1 YYIETYMDSTFSWFD
16 KEYYEV
22 EVNDELALRLHG
34 EGMMSSSTEGAHLLI
49 DEKVY
54 EVDGEPVLTDKDGN
68 VKVRFDQAGTYHISA
83 ERFNDDNERNLVR
96 PYARVEVKETKPEPE
111 VDNIAPVITV
121 SGIKDGQT
129 VKEEKVSF
137 TAHAEDDVDG
147 TVATTVAVN
156 GEIIDANK
164 NGQYSVKLEKG
175 PNNIVVT
182 ASDTSGNVSE
192 VKIKISYAPVV
203 VNKNIDQAIKD
214 LIGYMQEQG
223 ISSEWEA

>member
-1 YYIETYMDSTFSWFD
+1 
-16 KEYYEV
+16 
-22 EVNDELALRLHG
+22 
-34 EGMMSSSTEGAHLLI
+34 
-49 DEKVY
+49 
-54 EVDGEPVLTDKDGN
+54 
-68 VKVRFDQAGTYHISA
+68 
-83 ERFNDDNERNLVR
+83 

-223 ISSEWEA
+223 ISSEWEAIGLNKAGATVPKSYEQYFAQNVESQIVGGLASGRFSITDAERLAL